1 MNVRGYQFLPSAP
14 PALSACIY
22 CKTPVVM
29 APQPLPCGCV
39 LPLHRQCQQTMLLT
53 EVGCP
58 VCRQFWITGVGSS
71 ATSVISVAGTPRP
84 SPSCASCECSPWWS
98 VYVLAVLIV
107 GIGVLYLLF
116 HYVIE

>member
-1 MNVRGYQFLPSAP
+1 
-14 PALSACIY
+14 
-22 CKTPVVM
+22 
-29 APQPLPCGCV
+29 
-39 LPLHRQCQQTMLLT
+39 MLLT

-71 ATSVISVAGTPRP
+71 ATSVISAAGPSVALHRP
-84 SPSCASCECSPWWS
+84 SGAWPSEGRPSSSCVTCECSPWWS

-116 HYVIE
+116 HYIIE